1 MSITI
6 EQDLKEVLTSINQ
19 KLDNLQ
25 KDVTD
30 IKIEIATLQG
40 EVRGNLKSLDE
51 KVTTLDKRI
60 EKIENS
66 QKNKICAL
74 IGILGT
80 ALLGTVG
87 RFVLTAIPP
96 NSF

>member
-6 EQDLKEVLTSINQ
+6 EQDLKEVLNSINQ

-30 IKIEIATLQG
+30 IKIELATFQG
-40 EVRGNLKSLDE
+40 EVKGDIKSLDE
-51 KVTTLDKRI
+51 KVTTLDKRV

-66 QKNKICAL
+66 QKNQIWAL